1 MEKGLVKKTAAL
13 GPRSKPQ
20 RQELRE
26 REQLFQILTEKSI
39 AGIYILQDG
48 TFRYINKNV
57 PLYCG
62 YSREDLMGQPS
73 ITIIHPEDRDEVK
86 KNTRAML
93 REERH
98 SPYIFRIITKQG
110 EIRWIME
117 IVTPITFEGRP
128 AILGNSMDITERK
141 QVVELLRVSENRY
154 RTIFETTGTATIVLE
169 EDTTISLMNR
179 EFEKI
184 SGCTKEEVEGKRSWT
199 EFVVPED
206 AQRMLESHRLRR
218 IDPGKPPK
226 NYEFRFVDKSGEI
239 REIYLT
245 VDLIPGTTT
254 SIASL
259 LDITR
264 FKQAEETLKK
274 RGMELEAKTHE
285 LEELNAA
292 LRVLLKHREADKN
305 EMEEKVLSNIQ
316 KLVMPYLETLK
327 KSCQDPKGLTNVK
340 IIESNLKDIVSPFSH
355 KLSSKF
361 LNLTPKELR
370 VANLIKEGKT
380 TKEIAEFMDVCPGA
394 IDLHR
399 NHIRKKLNLNRK
411 KINLHSYLTYISL
424 DKI

>member
-1 MEKGLVKKTAAL
+1 MIKITDPGRKRLPDRKGL
-13 GPRSKPQ
+13 
-20 RQELRE
+20 RE
-26 REQLFQILTEKSI
+26 NEHLFRILTEKSI
-39 AGIYILQDG
+39 ASIYIVQDG
-48 TFRYINKNV
+48 KFRFINKNV
-57 PLYCG
+57 SSYCG
-62 YSREDLMGQPS
+62 YSREDLIGRPS
-73 ITIIHPEDRDEVK
+73 ITMIHPEDRDEVK
-86 KNTRAML
+86 QNTRAML
-93 REERH
+93 REEGH

-110 EIRWIME
+110 AIRWIME

-141 QVVELLRVSENRY
+141 LTVELLQFSENRY

-179 EFEKI
+179 EFQKI
-184 SGCTKEEVEGKRSWT
+184 SGYTKEEVEGKKSWT

-206 AQRMLESHRLRR
+206 VERMLASHRLRR
-218 IDPGKPPK
+218 IDPEGPPK
-226 NYEFRFVDKSGEI
+226 NYEFRLMNKSGEI
-239 REIYLT
+239 KDILLS
-245 VDLIPGTTT
+245 VDLIPDTTT
-254 SIASL
+254 SFASL

-292 LRVLLKHREADKN
+292 LRVLLKRREEDKN
-305 EMEEKVLSNIQ
+305 ELEEKILSNMQ
-316 KLVMPYLETLK
+316 KLVMPYLEALK
-327 KSCQDPKGLTNVK
+327 RNGLDPKGLTNVK

-361 LNLTPKELR
+361 LNLTPKELQ

-411 KINLHSYLTYISL
+411 KINLQSYLTYISL
-424 DKI
+424 EKI